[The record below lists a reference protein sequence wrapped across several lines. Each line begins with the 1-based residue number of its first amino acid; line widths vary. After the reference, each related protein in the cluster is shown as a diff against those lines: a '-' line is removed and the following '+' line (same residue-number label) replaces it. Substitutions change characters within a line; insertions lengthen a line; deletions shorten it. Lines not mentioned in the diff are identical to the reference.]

1 MITGLP
7 WDQWNCPILK
17 QTWIWTVA
25 FGVCIYP
32 LVLLRSMSS
41 ISFASQAGNYVL
53 IAVLIIVITYGAIYN
68 HFHIDVSML
77 WPRKYLEIADMFGV
91 ICFSMGVAFI
101 GLSSRVCV
109 IFILYL

>member
-1 MITGLP
+1 M
-7 WDQWNCPILK
+7 K

-25 FGVCIYP
+25 FGICIYP

-68 HFHIDVSML
+68 HFHIDASML
-77 WPRKYLEIADMFGV
+77 WPRKYFEIADMFGV

-101 GLSSRVCV
+101 GLSSRVWE
-109 IFILYL
+109 IIIHYR